1 MNFLWVRLDRR
12 APCHQPACMARLIDP
27 AHPFFRVAWRRWAT
41 AVVPGIW
48 AVMELYNGQPF
59 WALIFGAA
67 AAYAAWVL
75 IITWVE
81 PEG

>member
-1 MNFLWVRLDRR
+1 MK
-12 APCHQPACMARLIDP
+12 LIDP

-41 AVVPGIW
+41 ALVPAAW
-48 AVMELYNGQPF
+48 AAFEIYRGDPF
-59 WALIFGAA
+59 WAVIFGAA

-75 IITWVE
+75 IVNWTE